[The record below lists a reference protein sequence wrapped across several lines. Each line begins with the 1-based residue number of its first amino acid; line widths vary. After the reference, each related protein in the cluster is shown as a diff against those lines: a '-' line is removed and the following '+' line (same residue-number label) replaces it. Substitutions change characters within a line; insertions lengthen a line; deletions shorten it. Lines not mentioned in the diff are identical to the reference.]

1 MIRVHVAAERSIS
14 SAMEDKNV
22 RKKTGDKVDI
32 MARYEEV
39 LWGRNRDEKY
49 FVKS

>member
-14 SAMEDKNV
+14 SAMEDRNV
-22 RKKTGDKVDI
+22 GKTGITVDI
-32 MARYEEV
+32 MAGYKEV
-39 LWGRNRDEKY
+39 LWGRNRDEKH

>member
-22 RKKTGDKVDI
+22 VKTGDNVMEKREVPDVKQKWWFELV
-32 MARYEEV
+32 EEV
-39 LWGRNRDEKY
+39 
-49 FVKS
+49 